1 MTRYKCPKCKME
13 YDAPGKCD
21 MCSVT
26 LEKIE
31 EKETS
36 ISNHHHE
43 KREPQGH
50 NHKSQKHEGHKVHEK
65 HIHYDHEDHEEHK
78 EHANHDHE
86 EHKEHKE
93 HIHHDHADH
102 HRQMVRDFKKRFII
116 SALVTIPILLLSPLV
131 QQLFNFRFGFPGEK
145 YVLFVLSSFIFFYGG
160 WPFLIGI
167 FREFKEKQPGMMTLI
182 ALAIS
187 VAYFYSSAVVF
198 GLEGKFFFWELATLI
213 DVMLLGHWF
222 EMKSVLGASR
232 ALEKLAQLMPDT
244 AHLIKGS
251 EVKEVKISELK
262 KGDKILIKAGEKIPA
277 DGLIVKGSSYIDE
290 SMMTGESRPVH
301 KKLEDKVIGGSV
313 NGDAVLEVKIEGT
326 GEESY
331 LNKVINLVK
340 KAQSSKSKTQRF
352 ADKAAN
358 WLTIIAVTTGTATLV
373 YWFFYGPDLAF
384 AIERMATVMVITC
397 PHALGLAIPLV
408 TAVSTSLSAKNGL
421 LIRNRTAFE
430 NSRKITTV
438 VFDKTGT
445 LTEGNFGV
453 SLVTV
458 TDKNYDEEKIIQ
470 LAASLEKNSEH
481 PIAKGIISR
490 AEELKVKTMPVS
502 DFEVIKG
509 QGVKGKIEDKNV
521 ALVSQSYVKE
531 NNFEILKEI
540 KVDEIGT
547 LVYVLFDNRIIGVIT
562 LADNIR
568 EESHEA
574 IRQLKKL
581 GVKCWMLTGDNKKI
595 AEKVSNKLHLDG
607 YFAEVLPHEKLE
619 KIKELQDKGEFVA
632 MTGDGINDAPALA
645 QADVGIAIGSGTD
658 VAAETADIILVNSN
672 PLDVTSLILFGR
684 ATYSKMIQNLF
695 WATGYNI
702 IAIPLAAGALYS
714 YGILISPAIGA
725 ALMSLSTIIVAINA
739 QFLSIK
745 KETSIA

>member
-1 MTRYKCPKCKME
+1 MTRYRCPKCKME
-13 YDAPGKCD
+13 YDTPGKCD
-21 MCSVT
+21 MCMVT
-26 LEKIE
+26 LKKVVEK
-31 EKETS
+31 KKPMP
-36 ISNHHHE
+36 NMHHE
-43 KREPQGH
+43 KHEPQKT
-50 NHKSQKHEGHKVHEK
+50 NHQSQKGKSHQ
-65 HIHYDHEDHEEHK
+65 EHM
-78 EHANHDHE
+78 
-86 EHKEHKE
+86 
-93 HIHHDHADH
+93 HHDHADH
-102 HRQMVRDFKKRFII
+102 HQHMVRDFKKRFII
-116 SALVTIPILLLSPLV
+116 SALVTIPILLLSPLI
-131 QQLFNFRFGFPGEK
+131 QQLLNFSFGIPGEK
-145 YVLFVLSSFIFFYGG
+145 YVLFALSSFIFFYGG
-160 WPFLIGI
+160 WPFLKG
-167 FREFKEKQPGMMTLI
+167 FFDESRKKQPGMMTLI
-182 ALAIS
+182 ALATS

-198 GLEGKFFFWELATLI
+198 GLKGKFFFWELATLI

-244 AHLIKGS
+244 AHLMKGS
-251 EVKEVKISELK
+251 EVKEVKISILK

-277 DGLIVKGSSYIDE
+277 DGFIIKGSSYIDE
-290 SMMTGESRPVH
+290 SMLTGESKPVH
-301 KKLEDKVIGGSV
+301 KKEEDKVIGGSV
-313 NGDAVLEVKIEGT
+313 NGDAVLEVKVEGT

-340 KAQSSKSKTQRF
+340 DAQSSKSKTQRF

-358 WLTIIAVTTGTATLV
+358 WLTIIAVTIGTATLI
-373 YWFFYGPDLAF
+373 YWIIYGLDLAF

-421 LIRNRTAFE
+421 LIRNRTTFE

-445 LTEGNFGV
+445 LTEGKFGV

-458 TDKNYDEEKIIQ
+458 IDKIYDEKKMIQ

-481 PIAKGIISR
+481 PIARGIINR
-490 AEELKVKTMPVS
+490 AEELKVKTMPMS

-509 QGVKGKIEDKNV
+509 QGVKGKIEGKNI
-521 ALVSQSYVKE
+521 ALVSQGYVRK
-531 NNFEILKEI
+531 NNFEMLKEI
-540 KVDEIGT
+540 KDYETGT
-547 LVYVLFDNRIIGVIT
+547 LVYILLDSKIIGVIT
-562 LADNIR
+562 LADKIR
-568 EESHEA
+568 KESYEA
-574 IRQLKKL
+574 IQQLKRL
-581 GVKCWMLTGDNKKI
+581 GIKCWMLTGDNKRI
-595 AEKVSNKLHLDG
+595 AEEVSNELHLDG

-619 KIKELQDKGEFVA
+619 KIKELQSKGEFVA

-684 ATYSKMIQNLF
+684 ATYRKMIQNLY
-695 WATGYNI
+695 WATGYNV
-702 IAIPLAAGALYS
+702 IAIPLAAGILYN
-714 YGILISPAIGA
+714 YGIIISPAIGA

-739 QFLSIK
+739 QFLSIAK
-745 KETSIA
+745 

>member
-21 MCSVT
+21 MCNVT

-31 EKETS
+31 EKETHMQ
-36 ISNHHHE
+36 NMHHE
-43 KREPQGH
+43 KHEPQEP
-50 NHKSQKHEGHKVHEK
+50 NHKSQKHEGHQDHEK
-65 HIHYDHEDHEEHK
+65 HM
-78 EHANHDHE
+78 NHDHD
-86 EHKEHKE
+86 EHHEPKEHK
-93 HIHHDHADH
+93 HHDHADH
-102 HRQMVRDFKKRFII
+102 HKQMVSDFKKRFII
-116 SALVTIPILLLSPLV
+116 SALVTIPILLLSPLI
-131 QQLFNFRFGFPGEK
+131 QQLLNFRFDIPGEK
-145 YVLFVLSSFIFFYGG
+145 YVLFALSSFIFFYGG
-160 WPFLIGI
+160 LPFLKG
-167 FREFKEKQPGMMTLI
+167 FFDESRKKQPGMMTLI
-182 ALAIS
+182 ALATS
-187 VAYFYSSAVVF
+187 VAYFYSAAVVF
-198 GLEGKFFFWELATLI
+198 GLKGEFFFWELATLI

-244 AHLIKGS
+244 AHLLEGS
-251 EVKEVKISELK
+251 EVTEVKISELK

-290 SMMTGESRPVH
+290 SMLTGESRPVH
-301 KKLEDKVIGGSV
+301 KNLEDKVIGGSV
-313 NGDAVLEVKIEGT
+313 NGDAVLEVKVEGT

-340 KAQSSKSKTQRF
+340 EAQSSKSKTQRF

-358 WLTIIAVTTGTATLV
+358 WLTIIAVTTGVATLI
-373 YWFFYGPDLAF
+373 YWFINGPDLAF

-430 NSRKITTV
+430 NSRKVTTV

-458 TDKNYDEEKIIQ
+458 TDKNYDEKMMIQ

-509 QGVKGKIEDKNV
+509 QGVKGKIEGKNIT
-521 ALVSQSYVKE
+521 LVSQAYVRE
-531 NNFEILKEI
+531 NNFEMLKEI
-540 KVDEIGT
+540 KVDETGT
-547 LVYVLFDNRIIGVIT
+547 LVYVLLDGKIIGVIT
-562 LADNIR
+562 LADKIR
-568 EESHEA
+568 KESHEA

-581 GVKCWMLTGDNKKI
+581 GIKCWMLTGDNKRI
-595 AEKVSNKLHLDG
+595 AEKVSNKLYLDG

-619 KIKELQDKGEFVA
+619 KIKELQNKGEDRKS
-632 MTGDGINDAPALA
+632 TRL
-645 QADVGIAIGSGTD
+645 
-658 VAAETADIILVNSN
+658 NS
-672 PLDVTSLILFGR
+672 SH
-684 ATYSKMIQNLF
+684 
-695 WATGYNI
+695 
-702 IAIPLAAGALYS
+702 
-714 YGILISPAIGA
+714 
-725 ALMSLSTIIVAINA
+725 
-739 QFLSIK
+739 
-745 KETSIA
+745 

>member
-1 MTRYKCPKCKME
+1 MTRYRCPKCKME
-13 YDAPGKCD
+13 YDTPGKCD
-21 MCSVT
+21 MCMVT
-26 LEKIE
+26 LKKVVEK
-31 EKETS
+31 KKPMP
-36 ISNHHHE
+36 NMHHE
-43 KREPQGH
+43 KHEPQKT
-50 NHKSQKHEGHKVHEK
+50 NHQSQKGKSHQ
-65 HIHYDHEDHEEHK
+65 EHM
-78 EHANHDHE
+78 
-86 EHKEHKE
+86 
-93 HIHHDHADH
+93 HHDHADH
-102 HRQMVRDFKKRFII
+102 HQHMVRDFKKRFII
-116 SALVTIPILLLSPLV
+116 SALVTIPILLLSPLI
-131 QQLFNFRFGFPGEK
+131 QQLLNFSFGIPGEK
-145 YVLFVLSSFIFFYGG
+145 YVLFALSSFIFFYGG
-160 WPFLIGI
+160 WPFLKG
-167 FREFKEKQPGMMTLI
+167 FFDESRKKQPGMMTLI
-182 ALAIS
+182 ALATS

-198 GLEGKFFFWELATLI
+198 GLKGKFFFWELATLI

-244 AHLIKGS
+244 AHLMKGS
-251 EVKEVKISELK
+251 EVKEVKISILK

-277 DGLIVKGSSYIDE
+277 DGFIIKGSSYIDE
-290 SMMTGESRPVH
+290 SMLTGESKPVH
-301 KKLEDKVIGGSV
+301 KKEEDKVIGGSV
-313 NGDAVLEVKIEGT
+313 NGDAVLEVKVEGT

-340 KAQSSKSKTQRF
+340 DAQSSKSKTQRF

-358 WLTIIAVTTGTATLV
+358 WLTIIAVTIGTATLI
-373 YWFFYGPDLAF
+373 YWIIYGLDLAF

-445 LTEGNFGV
+445 LTEGKFGV
-453 SLVTV
+453 SLVMV
-458 TDKNYDEEKIIQ
+458 IDKIYDEKKMIQ

-481 PIAKGIISR
+481 PIARGIINR
-490 AEELKVKTMPVS
+490 AEELKVKTMPMS

-509 QGVKGKIEDKNV
+509 QGVKGKIEGKNI
-521 ALVSQSYVKE
+521 ALVSQGYVRK
-531 NNFEILKEI
+531 NNFEMLKEI
-540 KVDEIGT
+540 KDYETGT
-547 LVYVLFDNRIIGVIT
+547 LVYILLDSKIIGVIT
-562 LADNIR
+562 LADKIR
-568 EESHEA
+568 KESYEA
-574 IRQLKKL
+574 IQQLKRL
-581 GVKCWMLTGDNKKI
+581 GIKCWMLTGDNKRI
-595 AEKVSNKLHLDG
+595 AEEVSNELHLDG

-619 KIKELQDKGEFVA
+619 KIKELQSKGEFVA

-684 ATYSKMIQNLF
+684 ATYRKMIQNLY
-695 WATGYNI
+695 WATGYNV
-702 IAIPLAAGALYS
+702 IAIPLAAGILYN
-714 YGILISPAIGA
+714 YGIIISPAIGA

-739 QFLSIK
+739 QFLSIAK
-745 KETSIA
+745 